1 MCYRSL
7 YGRPIPDRMEIVQI
21 LYRGISPPGVFNL
34 SSNDHSCIQGIPSC
48 LVLSGSNTAVSSHH
62 VPLDGKHDCGSERA
76 VCDISARSAIM
87 CVFLQAHL
95 HLHDTDD
102 QGGQREECD
111 TSVVSVPFTPLLLQA
126 RQPRLA
132 LEAFTGL
139 QCSNFR
145 PNVVTWTTII
155 SGLSKHSKR
164 GMPYAQQAYQL
175 WKQLEASGEQTGNAA
190 AHAAGKKLQISP
202 SA

>member
-1 MCYRSL
+1 
-7 YGRPIPDRMEIVQI
+7 MEIVQI

-34 SSNDHSCIQGIPSC
+34 SSNDHSCVQGIPFY
-48 LVLSGSNTAVSSHH
+48 LVLSGSNTRVSFHH
-62 VPLDGKHDCGSERA
+62 VPLDRINDHGTERA
-76 VCDISARSAIM
+76 VSKRFASSAITS
-87 CVFLQAHL
+87 VLLQAHL

-102 QGGQREECD
+102 QGGQREERV
-111 TSVVSVPFTPLLLQA
+111 TSVVSVPFTPPLLQA
-126 RQPRLA
+126 RQPQVA

-139 QCSNFR
+139 LRSNFR

-190 AHAAGKKLQISP
+190 AHAAGKALQISP
-202 SA
+202 S